1 MDRIRR
7 LWRLPPRDRALLFRA
22 TVLLAATRLGLW
34 VLPLRVLRGL
44 LVRVGR
50 TSQPLRRGRT
60 TPRHLIVWAL
70 SVASRFVPRAT
81 CLPRALA
88 TEALFLQSGYRAEL
102 RIGVSK
108 TGGGRLVAHAWV
120 ESDGQIVMGNLLDL
134 SRYAPL
140 PPLPS
145 VRA

>member
-1 MDRIRR
+1 MDRIRK
-7 LWRLPPRDRALLFRA
+7 LWRLPPRDRALLLRA
-22 TVLLAATRLGLW
+22 TVLLAAARVGLW
-34 VLPLRVLRGL
+34 VLPLRVVRQL
-44 LVRVGR
+44 LARAGR
-50 TSQPLRRGRT
+50 SSQPLRRGRT
-60 TPRHLIVWAL
+60 APRHRIVWAL
-70 SVASRFVPRAT
+70 LVASRFVPRAT

-108 TGGGRLVAHAWV
+108 TAAGRLVAHAWV